1 MCVRWAALLCDWV
14 DGGTISGRVSRTG
27 LTLICIEVKV
37 LTRQWTAAL
46 ITRIICG
53 GFTEIRIDTLI
64 PHSDVVG
71 PVRWAALLCGWV
83 EGGNRSAVSR
93 TELTLVGIEVKV
105 LTQQWTAALI
115 TRLICGGSTEI
126 RIDTLI
132 PHSTAPIVPDVVGSV
147 RWAVVLPPVLDVAKV
162 ELWGRSVRRILHLL
176 VLVVLVCGLAV
187 RVVRV
192 QGQSS

>member
-93 TELTLVGIEVKV
+93 TELTLVGMEVKV

-115 TRLICGGSTEI
+115 TRIICGGSTEI

-132 PHSTAPIVPDVVGSV
+132 PHSDVVGSV
-147 RWAVVLPPVLDVAKV
+147 PWAVVLPLVLVMAKV
-162 ELWGRSVRRILHLL
+162 ELWDRSVRRILHLL

>member
-1 MCVRWAALLCDWV
+1 MVEVGWSTDKLRPTSTNRKEVVRCVRWAALLCDWV

-27 LTLICIEVKV
+27 LTLIGIEVKV

-46 ITRIICG
+46 ITRII
-53 GFTEIRIDTLI
+53 R
-64 PHSDVVG
+64 
-71 PVRWAALLCGWV
+71 
-83 EGGNRSAVSR
+83 
-93 TELTLVGIEVKV
+93 
-105 LTQQWTAALI
+105 
-115 TRLICGGSTEI
+115 GGSTVS

-132 PHSTAPIVPDVVGSV
+132 PHSTAPILPDVVGSV
-147 RWAVVLPPVLDVAKV
+147 RWAVVLPPVLVMAKV